1 MSIFVPS
8 CFVFRYRSGPNLSD
22 LFQVWSHRQVSMER
36 ESIDSIMTSTS
47 NSTSRACRLHRKL
60 FFGSHLVGENHPPM
74 IRLAPPSLSI
84 PRRLK
89 TMNPPLRDP
98 HFRRTT
104 SPFPML
110 LKSTP
115 RRGLAIESLG

>member
-1 MSIFVPS
+1 M
-8 CFVFRYRSGPNLSD
+8 
-22 LFQVWSHRQVSMER
+22 H
-36 ESIDSIMTSTS
+36 
-47 NSTSRACRLHRKL
+47 STSRACRLHRKL
-60 FFGSHLVGENHPPM
+60 FFGSHLVGKNHPPM

-104 SPFPML
+104 SLFLML